1 VAKAS
6 QEESAEKSATDES
19 SDISDE
25 NKSKESGGVLLPSM
39 EPTTLTI
46 DREARRMRL
55 LQSPLVE
62 AIDFTAVPAAGRI
75 LLRPPAEDTG
85 KEGEEGSP
93 STVVSLGVPQL
104 RAFIAEVYREKKVDD
119 QRRDKV
125 HQPRRFLHIVI
136 QETLQRRHGVR
147 RVVHQRSWQLIE
159 ALLRHAH
166 TDASIG
172 LFTDFLDGSRD
183 LDELSFYLHCSS
195 VLATAVSEEPHAL
208 PPTKPPAGNISKQR
222 ARRMAD
228 LLFSD
233 LPNALE
239 VVTAEIETCRPV
251 FHSVKAVVSEAADP
265 VPSTLVSENDSM
277 VVDDLYRALLEG
289 WRLSALQLDDHV
301 PCFSWRQTILAFIQ
315 ADVCHRGSLDQH
327 EVQDAEANRLPSLA
341 GSGGKLRVMDQ
352 QTSMGAF
359 VCRVVHQCAT
369 MAKGTADAKKI
380 VGPIQR
386 SRGRSH
392 KASDKECLEV
402 GITAFESIK
411 KALGVYLTWLMHSEE
426 LRDLTVYHSVK
437 TQIYGFH
444 QAVKDNKA
452 MVCVH
457 HFRCLILLLLGH
469 QFDMQ
474 LQKGGLPHHQL
485 ETELR
490 VLLRLLRE
498 SWQSCLSSG
507 LEETQP

>member
-1 VAKAS
+1 MQTS
-6 QEESAEKSATDES
+6 FSFRESCCVR
-19 SDISDE
+19 
-25 NKSKESGGVLLPSM
+25 G
-39 EPTTLTI
+39 
-46 DREARRMRL
+46 RR
-55 LQSPLVE
+55 
-62 AIDFTAVPAAGRI
+62 
-75 LLRPPAEDTG
+75 
-85 KEGEEGSP
+85 
-93 STVVSLGVPQL
+93 
-104 RAFIAEVYREKKVDD
+104 
-119 QRRDKV
+119 
-125 HQPRRFLHIVI
+125 
-136 QETLQRRHGVR
+136 
-147 RVVHQRSWQLIE
+147 
-159 ALLRHAH
+159 
-166 TDASIG
+166 
-172 LFTDFLDGSRD
+172 
-183 LDELSFYLHCSS
+183 
-195 VLATAVSEEPHAL
+195 
-208 PPTKPPAGNISKQR
+208 
-222 ARRMAD
+222 
-228 LLFSD
+228 
-233 LPNALE
+233 
-239 VVTAEIETCRPV
+239 
-251 FHSVKAVVSEAADP
+251 P

-474 LQKGGLPHHQL
+474 LRRVAYHIINLKLNCGCFYVCFVRAGKAACHQVWKRPNH
-485 ETELR
+485 ETKH
-490 VLLRLLRE
+490 
-498 SWQSCLSSG
+498 
-507 LEETQP
+507 